1 MGLNNIYV
9 HIDRSESECANQE
22 NTFDKGKIEK
32 NSSIISQSDGGKYEG
47 EFKDGKRHGQ
57 GTGTYLNGEKY
68 VGEFKEG
75 KRHGQGTY
83 TYSDGSKYEGEFKDG
98 EIHGQGILISLNG
111 KKYFGE
117 CWGMGWLRN
126 TKFTEK

>member
-47 EFKDGKRHGQ
+47 ELKD
-57 GTGTYLNGEKY
+57 
-68 VGEFKEG
+68 G

-83 TYSDGSKYEGEFKDG
+83 TYSDGGKYEGEFKNG
-98 EIHGQGILISLNG
+98 ERHGQGILTSPNG

-117 CWGMGWLRN
+117 CWGMGWLRS
-126 TKFTEK
+126 TKFS